1 MMTLN
6 EAIEHCEQKACGN
19 TECAADHRQ
28 LKEWLLELKEKR
40 EIQKNNLNAKN
51 EKPYLIENGKRI
63 FNPKS
68 AQWIDLGLP
77 SGNLWAK
84 TAIGDFYSF
93 EDGTKIYGQY
103 LPNIS
108 AFEELREYCQWE
120 WNRNDGERFGRFI
133 VIGPNGNSIYL
144 YALGIGVDH
153 VADSV
158 MGFLKSSKYAYVGS
172 IGRYWL
178 YNDSEIR
185 AGSLYFNCDEP
196 EKIKIFDNESE
207 QMFKF
212 SVIPMIKK
220 EESK

>member
-1 MMTLN
+1 MMTLD
-6 EAIEHCEQKACGN
+6 EAIEHCEQNACCN
-19 TECAADHRQ
+19 TECVADHQQ

-51 EKPYLIENGKRI
+51 EKPYLIENGERI

-93 EDGTKIYGQY
+93 EDATKIYRQY

-120 WNRNDGERFGRFI
+120 WNRDDGERFGRFI

-144 YALGIGVDH
+144 YALGIEVDH
-153 VADSV
+153 VVDSV
-158 MGFLKSSKYAYVGS
+158 RGALKNYKYAYVGS
-172 IGRYWL
+172 IGRYWFL
-178 YNDSEIR
+178 NNTKMC
-185 AGSLYFNCDEP
+185 AGDLYFNCDEP
-196 EKIKIFDNESE
+196 EKIKIFDNDIE

-212 SVIPMIKK
+212 SVIPTIRK
-220 EESK
+220 EK